1 MESFVVGALA
11 GAAVAAFLLT
21 RMAGWSLAP
30 CATDPSGGVPAEDP
44 SAALRVLRRRVG
56 FCPRSRRSHRRK
68 VSWPIS
74 MPSNRKPR
82 AKDSTDSPVWR
93 SRSNSSRCGSNC
105 AVAGLRGCR
114 AWATAWTSVV
124 GRGGV
129 SGEWMG
135 SDMVVNGS
143 PYAWWLGGAR
153 GAPRAPSKRP
163 RLDVGVLPSAFYLFL
178 FGAPGCSSRSCPGWV
193 AGGKFGFL
201 SVSEWRRCGACG
213 ESSDLESRGS
223 CFSAEVGGAGGSSR
237 AQSSAVGGG
246 GC

>member
-1 MESFVVGALA
+1 MESFVVGVLA
-11 GAAVAAFLLT
+11 GAAAVAFLLT
-21 RMAGWSLAP
+21 RMAGWSPAP
-30 CATDPSGGVPAEDP
+30 CAPDPSGGVLSEDP

-82 AKDSTDSPVWR
+82 ARDSTDSPVWR

-114 AWATAWTSVV
+114 AWATAWASVV
-124 GRGGV
+124 GSGGV

-153 GAPRAPSKRP
+153 GALWAPSKRT
-163 RLDVGVLPSAFYLFL
+163 RLDVGVLPSSFYLFL
-178 FGAPGCSSRSCPGWV
+178 FDAPGCSSRSCPGWV
-193 AGGKFGFL
+193 AGGRFGFL
-201 SVSEWRRCGACG
+201 SLGEWWRYDACV
-213 ESSDLESRGS
+213 ESSDLESRGG
-223 CFSAEVGGAGGSSR
+223 CCRGGAGSVDGSSR
-237 AQSSAVGGG
+237 AQSLAGGGG

>member
-1 MESFVVGALA
+1 MESFVVGVLA
-11 GAAVAAFLLT
+11 GAAAGAFLLA

-56 FCPRSRRSHRRK
+56 VFPRSCRSHRRS

-74 MPSNRKPR
+74 MPSNRRPR
-82 AKDSTDSPVWR
+82 ARDSTDSPDWR

-105 AVAGLRGCR
+105 AVAWLRGCR
-114 AWATAWTSVV
+114 AWATAWASVV

-129 SGEWMG
+129 GGEWMG

-143 PYAWWLGGAR
+143 PYAGWWGGAR
-153 GAPRAPSKRP
+153 GAPGAPSKRP

-178 FGAPGCSSRSCPGWV
+178 FGAPGCSSRSCPGRV
-193 AGGKFGFL
+193 AGGRFGFI
-201 SVSEWRRCGACG
+201 SVSERWQCRACA
-213 ESSDLESRGS
+213 ESSDLVSRGS
-223 CFSAEVGGAGGSSR
+223 CFSAEVGGANGSSR
-237 AQSSAVGGG
+237 VQCSAVGGG